1 MKIDESKVVYIAFQ
15 LKGDDG
21 EIIDQATA
29 EDPLPFI
36 FGKGQ
41 IIPGLEN
48 ALSGKSK
55 GEKFDVSLSPEE
67 AFGSYEEEYV
77 QEATKDMFEDVGE
90 IKLGMDIEV
99 EMNTEE
105 GEMAALGRVVK
116 IEEDKVFIDLN
127 HPLAGK
133 KLDYSVEVIN
143 VRDQTPEEEDLGTIK
158 EFAD

>member
-90 IKLGMDIEV
+90 IKLGMV
-99 EMNTEE
+99 
-105 GEMAALGRVVK
+105 
-116 IEEDKVFIDLN
+116 
-127 HPLAGK
+127 P
-133 KLDYSVEVIN
+133 
-143 VRDQTPEEEDLGTIK
+143 
-158 EFAD
+158 